1 MCSSIYLAFIFTMYI
16 EYWRIFV
23 TRSRVCFQLR
33 IVLSLDWGTMVDGAD
48 RTDRTDGADENR
60 GIDEKQCA

>member
-1 MCSSIYLAFIFTMYI
+1 MCF

-23 TRSRVCFQLR
+23 NRSRVCFQLR
-33 IVLSLDWGTMVDGAD
+33 IVLSLDWGTMVNGAD
-48 RTDRTDGADENR
+48 RTDGADGADGADENR